1 MYSFHYLSE
10 ELFFNDCGWTYLH
23 LTLQKG
29 VNACNHVLRNLLW
42 MLAILLRERKRRGRL
57 ILIAESATLK
67 LLSVSFGNF
76 GKNPLMLCV
85 CKGQV
90 KLNVGCRSG
99 LEWKRLL
106 RNDWDAKLFKFVDL
120 GMTYFLKNK
129 TTAFIWKICIFKHK
143 IRLVDNIL
151 LTLLICP

>member
-10 ELFFNDCGWTYLH
+10 ELFFNDCSWTYLH

-29 VNACNHVLRNLLW
+29 VNACNHVLRNMLW

-76 GKNPLMLCV
+76 RKNPLMLCV

-99 LEWKRLL
+99 LEWKGGLKTFTKK
-106 RNDWDAKLFKFVDL
+106 WL
-120 GMTYFLKNK
+120 GCETFQIPWLGYDIFFEEQNNCFYLQDMYFQAQNK
-129 TTAFIWKICIFKHK
+129 TG
-143 IRLVDNIL
+143 
-151 LTLLICP
+151 

>member
-76 GKNPLMLCV
+76 RKNPLMLCV

-90 KLNVGCRSG
+90 KLNVGCRNG
-99 LEWKRLL
+99 LQWKGGLKTFTKKWLGCETFQIRWLGY
-106 RNDWDAKLFKFVDL
+106 DIFFKEQNNCFYLED
-120 GMTYFLKNK
+120 MYFQAQNK
-129 TTAFIWKICIFKHK
+129 TG
-143 IRLVDNIL
+143 
-151 LTLLICP
+151 